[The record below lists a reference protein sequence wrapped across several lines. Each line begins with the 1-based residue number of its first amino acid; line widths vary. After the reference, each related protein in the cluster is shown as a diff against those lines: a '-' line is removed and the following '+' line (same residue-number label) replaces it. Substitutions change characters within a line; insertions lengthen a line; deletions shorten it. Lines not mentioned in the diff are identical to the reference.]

1 MWTEL
6 KNEGRSVQFV
16 AVSDSN
22 ASWFLSSPP
31 SPALTMPLFR
41 DPSPSRT
48 AWRELDP
55 NAVKHD
61 TVVFDANGQRVL
73 TWKVS
78 QNSLSQWRTA
88 IGSAVRQL
96 PP

>member
-1 MWTEL
+1 M
-6 KNEGRSVQFV
+6 QFV

>member
-1 MWTEL
+1 LWTEL
-6 KNEGRSVQFV
+6 KNEGRPVQFV

-22 ASWFLSSPP
+22 ASWFLTSPP
-31 SPALTMPLFR
+31 SPALTMSLFR
-41 DPSPSRT
+41 DPSAGRT
-48 AWRELDP
+48 AWRAFDAT
-55 NAVKHD
+55 AVKHD
-61 TVVFDANGQRVL
+61 TFVFDANGQRVL

-88 IGSAVRQL
+88 IGAAVRQL

>member
-1 MWTEL
+1 M
-6 KNEGRSVQFV
+6 QFV

-31 SPALTMPLFR
+31 TPALTMPLFR
-41 DPSPSRT
+41 DPSPGRD
-48 AWRELDP
+48 AWRAFDG

-61 TVVFDANGQRVL
+61 TFVFDASGQRVL
-73 TWKVS
+73 GWKVS
-78 QNSLSQWRTA
+78 QNSLSQWRAT
-88 IGSAVRQL
+88 IGAAVRSL

>member
-1 MWTEL
+1 LWTEL

-22 ASWFLSSPP
+22 ASWFLTSPP
-31 SPALTMPLFR
+31 SPALTMSLFR
-41 DPSPSRT
+41 DPSPGRN
-48 AWRELDP
+48 AWRAFDA

-61 TVVFDANGQRVL
+61 TFVFDANGQRVL

-78 QNSLSQWRTA
+78 QNSLSQWRTT
-88 IGSAVRQL
+88 IGAAVRQL